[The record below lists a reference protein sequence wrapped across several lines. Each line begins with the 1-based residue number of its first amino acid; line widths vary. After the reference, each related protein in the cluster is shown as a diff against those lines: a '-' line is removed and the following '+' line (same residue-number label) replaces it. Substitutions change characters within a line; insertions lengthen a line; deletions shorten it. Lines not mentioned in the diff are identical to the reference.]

1 MVVDVT
7 MCIKC
12 WDPMSI
18 TPAGGAVGGF
28 LLNGWSTNGHKS
40 ISALVDSAKKCKK
53 TKTKDMIPLCYVT
66 HFTSKLTVSYA
77 VDPMLPQ
84 KKRTSVLFVCKILF
98 CKVPRDQC

>member
-1 MVVDVT
+1 MDGQQMVINPSV
-7 MCIKC
+7 
-12 WDPMSI
+12 
-18 TPAGGAVGGF
+18 
-28 LLNGWSTNGHKS
+28 LLLTVQKS
-40 ISALVDSAKKCKK
+40 AKK

-84 KKRTSVLFVCKILF
+84 KKRISVLFVCKILF